1 MHLFPS
7 EIKSAWQV
15 EVIKNVL
22 PYVDMVKISDEE
34 GVLPTGKDAWL
45 KAAEKLLA
53 QGPKLIA
60 ATLGGQGVYLASQ
73 AKHEQI
79 SAFQAQVVDTTG
91 AGDSFWGGFL
101 SKYMD
106 YQMDMQSLPWENWR
120 NCAKF
125 GNAVA
130 GLCVQ
135 KRGGIPSVPEK
146 KEVVKILEEQ

>member
-91 AGDSFWGGFL
+91 AGDSF
-101 SKYMD
+101 
-106 YQMDMQSLPWENWR
+106 
-120 NCAKF
+120 
-125 GNAVA
+125 
-130 GLCVQ
+130 
-135 KRGGIPSVPEK
+135 
-146 KEVVKILEEQ
+146 